1 MVKGQKHVK
10 VGKYTYEKSTK
21 KGKKL
26 MVKVNNKTIHFG
38 DSSMQHFKD
47 KTGLWKSK
55 DHGDKERRKNY
66 RKRASGIKN
75 KKGELTFKLPS
86 SANYHSYNI
95 LW

>member
-1 MVKGQKHVK
+1 MKVKIDKVK
-10 VGKYTYEKSTK
+10 YDYEKSTR

-26 MVKVNNKTIHFG
+26 MVTVNNKKIHFG

-47 KTGLWKSK
+47 KTGIWKGLDHK
-55 DHGDKERRKNY
+55 DKIRRDNY
-66 RKRASGIKN
+66 RKRAGGIKD
-75 KKGELTFKLPS
+75 KEGSLTYLNPM